1 MEAAILSLEQQ
12 LTLKPSSIAPL
23 LLLKGT
29 SVHLKGFKKV
39 KAQSYPIFQCWYG
52 CASGCAMD
60 PVVEGPT
67 QGPSQGKETSINH
80 LTVFKYCFQQK
91 LHKTVTEKMK

>member
-80 LTVFKYCFQQK
+80 LTVFNTAFNKKFTKRLQRK
-91 LHKTVTEKMK
+91 